1 MDVREREA
9 VSGSVDG
16 LVCQTHLLSD
26 GVKGRRSLVIQ
37 EDGWVLQYGAGDGDA
52 LLLPA

>member
-1 MDVREREA
+1 MRERADASWSVAA
-9 VSGSVDG
+9 V
-16 LVCQTHLLSD
+16 VCQTHLLGD

-37 EDGWVLQYGAGDGDA
+37 EDGWVLQDGAGDGDT